1 MNDTALMVQMI
12 PIDQI
17 NVLNPR
23 SRNKI
28 VFQSIVSNI
37 SNLGLKRP
45 ITVARRTE
53 PADGKL
59 YDLVCGQGRLEAFAA
74 LGQAEIP
81 AIVKE
86 ASKEECFLMSLVEN
100 IARRQIRPLELLR
113 EISSLKSRGYSTTEI
128 ANKIDVHKSY
138 VTGISHLL
146 KDGEERLISAVETGR
161 IPLSVAMQ
169 IANTD
174 EDGIQR
180 ALCQAYEDKT
190 LRGRK
195 LLAVR
200 RIIEA
205 RTSNGKS
212 TNQGV
217 RRKVDRLQSAEGL
230 VRVYRQEAD
239 RQKLLIKK
247 SQLTEHRLLL
257 ILSALKNL
265 FRDENFVTLLRAEG
279 LDTIP
284 APLAEKIQITDK
296 ASI

>member
-1 MNDTALMVQMI
+1 MNDTALIVQMI

-45 ITVARRTE
+45 ITVAHRTE

-86 ASKEECFLMSLVEN
+86 VSKEECFLMSLVEN
-100 IARRQIRPLELLR
+100 IARRQLRPLELLR
-113 EISSLKSRGYSTTEI
+113 EISSLKSRGYSTAEI
-128 ANKIDVHKSY
+128 AHKIDVHKSY
-138 VTGISHLL
+138 VTGICHLL

-205 RTSNGKS
+205 RTANGKS
-212 TNQGV
+212 PKPGV
-217 RRKVDRLQSAEGL
+217 RRKVERLQSAEGL

-284 APLAEKIQITDK
+284 APLAEKIQITEK